1 MAKETVINLEL
12 TPREAALV
20 LELVCAVSQLD
31 GPYRKEA
38 DEIEKALRSVLPALR
53 GHIPCLV
60 RSDMEA
66 LPYGFLEVID
76 API

>member
-1 MAKETVINLEL
+1 MSKETTINLEL

-20 LELVCAVSQLD
+20 LELVCVVSQLE

-38 DEIEKALRSVLPALR
+38 DEIEAALRSVHKSFV

-60 RSDMEA
+60 RADMEA
-66 LPYGFLEVID
+66 LPYGFLQVIE

>member
-20 LELVCAVSQLD
+20 LELVCVVSQLD
-31 GPYRKEA
+31 GPYREEA
-38 DEIEKALRSVLPALR
+38 DGIEAALRSVLPSFR

-60 RSDMEA
+60 RADMEA

>member
-1 MAKETVINLEL
+1 MKAETLINLEL
-12 TPREAALV
+12 TSREAALI

-38 DEIEKALRSVLPALR
+38 DEIETALR
-53 GHIPCLV
+53 GVHKAFAGHLPCLV
-60 RSDMEA
+60 RSDEEA

-76 API
+76 CPI

>member
-31 GPYRKEA
+31 GPYQKEA
-38 DEIEKALRSVLPALR
+38 DEIETALR
-53 GHIPCLV
+53 GVHKAFAGHMPCLV

>member
-1 MAKETVINLEL
+1 MSKETMINLEL

-20 LELVCAVSQLD
+20 LELVCAVSQLE

-38 DEIEKALRSVLPALR
+38 DAIEEALRSVHKAFAGR
-53 GHIPCLV
+53 MPCLV
-60 RSDMEA
+60 RADMEA